1 MRNSRIAVASLFAA
15 LVLAGT
21 LSGGA
26 KSDIPP
32 HGKAVVLFDGHDL
45 ANFDIF
51 LKEHGLNNDPNQ
63 VFRVE
68 NGAIHVSGKEFGYV
82 ITKKEF
88 ADYYLRAEFKWGE
101 GTYAPRDGQA
111 RDSGILYHVQGEQ
124 KVWPRSVEFQIIEGG
139 TGDFWMTDGG
149 AITGRDGRR
158 GSILPRHPV
167 VPAQTLNPHQL
178 LLLRGFPAYLE
189 AGGHGLVHQ
198 SFCLNGVQKGIF
210 PGFSLSNA
218 NHVKNR

>member
-101 GTYAPRDGQA
+101 GTYAPREGQA

-139 TGDFWMTDGG
+139 TGDFC
-149 AITGRDGRR
+149 RR
-158 GSILPRHPV
+158 EQR
-167 VPAQTLNPHQL
+167 
-178 LLLRGFPAYLE
+178 
-189 AGGHGLVHQ
+189 
-198 SFCLNGVQKGIF
+198 
-210 PGFSLSNA
+210 
-218 NHVKNR
+218 

>member
-1 MRNSRIAVASLFAA
+1 MRNSRIAVPSLFAA

-32 HGKAVVLFDGHDL
+32 HGKAVILFDGHDL

-51 LKEHGLNNDPNQ
+51 LKEHGLNNDPNH

-88 ADYYLRAEFKWGE
+88 ADYYLRGEFKWGE

-111 RDSGILYHVQGEQ
+111 RDSG
-124 KVWPRSVEFQIIEGG
+124 FC
-139 TGDFWMTDGG
+139 
-149 AITGRDGRR
+149 ITCRVSRKSGRDRSNFR
-158 GSILPRHPV
+158 
-167 VPAQTLNPHQL
+167 
-178 LLLRGFPAYLE
+178 
-189 AGGHGLVHQ
+189 
-198 SFCLNGVQKGIF
+198 
-210 PGFSLSNA
+210 LSRA
-218 NHVKNR
+218 EQETSG